1 MDSIHFI
8 RGYGLG
14 ATHHLVGR
22 TDRGTKERTEKPRC
36 AEDARLE
43 KKEKEELEAFSSLE
57 MPFMR
62 EKGTQDSLPAALVG
76 LAAERIT

>member
-1 MDSIHFI
+1 MR
-8 RGYGLG
+8 RGCKTG
-14 ATHHLVGR
+14 
-22 TDRGTKERTEKPRC
+22 KN
-36 AEDARLE
+36 
-43 KKEKEELEAFSSLE
+43 KEKEELEAFSSLE